1 MRSTSIRELIGA
13 HPLLADFGSED
24 LDLIAGCG
32 RNQVFAAGAA
42 LAREGEAA
50 DRFFLIRK
58 GRASIQVHAPG
69 SALVIATAGP
79 GELVGWSWIFP
90 PYRWTNDVEAVEDTR
105 AVAIEAK
112 CLRDK
117 CERDPAFG
125 YRIMTRFAQV
135 MADQLQA
142 TSLRLLDLYGADGAR

>member
-1 MRSTSIRELIGA
+1 M
-13 HPLLADFGSED
+13 
-24 LDLIAGCG
+24 
-32 RNQVFAAGAA
+32 
-42 LAREGEAA
+42 
-50 DRFFLIRK
+50 
-58 GRASIQVHAPG
+58 
-69 SALVIATAGP
+69 
-79 GELVGWSWIFP
+79 
-90 PYRWTNDVEAVEDTR
+90 
-105 AVAIEAK
+105 AIEAK